1 MDDQPPVK
9 LDVPYF
15 LHDPVE
21 HMRAI
26 KWCEG
31 HWTELITALRS
42 RGLESQIAESAEAL
56 NQKFLNRPGPTNVIA
71 FPMREGEFAGI
82 SPQLLGDVLISI
94 DTAQREGERLAY
106 HPRPHIRTGGAH
118 QKSSQTV

>member
-42 RGLESQIAESAEAL
+42 RGLESQIAESAEAIRYGRGTMSTSSQNGQL
-56 NQKFLNRPGPTNVIA
+56 FLQDWIAETFPSPG
-71 FPMREGEFAGI
+71 
-82 SPQLLGDVLISI
+82 
-94 DTAQREGERLAY
+94 
-106 HPRPHIRTGGAH
+106 RTGNGSPDA
-118 QKSSQTV
+118 